1 MLIVSTP
8 SPDDPWRCF
17 DFKYLSPSYG
27 SYRRHPLSSRVRR
40 HTRSCILQRNCTAQ
54 AWYRFCLFFAVHQ
67 TENPGYPGRQA
78 LACTHAICEAQAQV
92 YSSVWLFA
100 RCITISFSFHAPCWL
115 SGWSISLTYFRDA
128 CGGPLAGPL
137 LAVQLAVDPWSLRV
151 VAVLDPGFSPHDP
164 NASFYP
170 AKPRVSHWLSLIGLT
185 LLGTTE
191 RFQLETSQPQT
202 EL

>member
-1 MLIVSTP
+1 MIHGDVSISNTFP
-8 SPDDPWRCF
+8 LQCGVFLFYTLEKNDW
-17 DFKYLSPSYG
+17 SYG

-67 TENPGYPGRQA
+67 TENPGHPGRQA
-78 LACTHAICEAQAQV
+78 LAGTHAICEAQAQV

-128 CGGPLAGPL
+128 CGGASGWPSAGCK
-137 LAVQLAVDPWSLRV
+137 ACGRSLRV
-151 VAVLDPGFSPHDP
+151 VAVLHPGFSPHDP
-164 NASFYP
+164 NDSFYLQ
-170 AKPRVSHWLSLIGLT
+170 RHEFRTG
-185 LLGTTE
+185 
-191 RFQLETSQPQT
+191 
-202 EL
+202 